1 MKPAPMRYLKISDIC
16 RTPKKIRLTER
27 QGLINFTPIYSDTMG
42 RVRQTYV
49 KRLARD
55 LVNADEEKFSEDF
68 DENKEELKETEEF
81 NSKRLRNRVAG
92 YIVRVKQ
99 NKEL

>member
-1 MKPAPMRYLKISDIC
+1 
-16 RTPKKIRLTER
+16 
-27 QGLINFTPIYSDTMG
+27 MG
-42 RVRQTYV
+42 RVRQNYI

-55 LVNADEEKFSEDF
+55 LVDADDDRFSEDF

-81 NSKRLRNRVAG
+81 ESKKLRNRVAG

-99 NKEL
+99 KQGL